1 MKKCLLILLA
11 LTIVAAAFSSCGT
24 TNGLE
29 VKQKKND
36 LVISGMNLLSRF
48 DKKLMV
54 NAGDSIYMGV
64 KAEGKLKQLIPDKSL
79 NNFTLPG
86 GMDMLPI
93 IVSQVKTGSRTRP
106 DFNFAFEVTK
116 DLKINL
122 IDLDAE
128 NRQSVPK
135 ASSRNNPIT
144 GFRKT
149 FDLCG
154 SIKAYVGSDNSTVDY
169 QPCLISL
176 HTYGDIVTSDSL
188 VMLHYSY
195 NGKDYESFKLYDQ
208 SEFQTS
214 GNGIYARYI
223 NLKYGDSFIFVN
235 SQGQTANMTSNCMN
249 LIGIRIGADQL
260 FHVNTSLPSAFRS
273 SNFAAKEKKS
283 YSSKKSSFYKVRTF
297 NPRKYPNCWVTV
309 SVQDIKNGD
318 ITLYKYLISRPDG
331 NGKTAIGLDE
341 DGNLNSR
348 VTLDPSFL
356 KRYPKLWDDYGYRNR
371 VECPSKDNVLSKP
384 GKQTSIPEPDQEDKV
399 VDSFWQDLLK
409 GWQFFKDS
417 MKAEND

>member
-54 NAGDSIYMGV
+54 NGADSIYMGV
-64 KAEGKLKQLIPDKSL
+64 KPDGKLKQLIPDKSL
-79 NNFTLPG
+79 NNFTLVG

-128 NRQSVPK
+128 NKRYVPK
-135 ASSRNNPIT
+135 APSRNNPIT

-260 FHVNTSLPSAFRS
+260 FHVNTSLPTAFKKS
-273 SNFAAKEKKS
+273 EFVAKEKKS
-283 YSSKKSSFYKVRTF
+283 YSSKKTGFYKVRTF
-297 NPRKYPNCWVTV
+297 LPRKYPHCWVTV
-309 SVQDIKNGD
+309 SVKDIKD
-318 ITLYKYLISRPDG
+318 ADPDLYKYLISRPDG
-331 NGKTAIGLDE
+331 NGKTAIGLDD
-341 DGNLNSR
+341 DGNLNNL
-348 VTLDPSFL
+348 VTLDTAFL
-356 KRYPKLWDDYGYRNR
+356 KQHSKLWNDYGYRDK
-371 VECPSKDNVLSKP
+371 VECASENNALSKP
-384 GKQTSIPEPDQEDKV
+384 AKKASVAESNQTETSK
-399 VDSFWQDLLK
+399 DSFWQDLIK